1 MQEYL
6 GMNFDFTEKSKA
18 KINIDNY
25 VERMINYF
33 PKKISNSDPNFTP
46 NRNNLKNVTAK

>member
-33 PKKISNSDPNFTP
+33 PKKISNSDTALTLP
-46 NRNNLKNVTAK
+46 RNNI